1 MTVKIGEI
9 RGELIA
15 VTTTKFKGSQR
26 ETHALVEVLVYG
38 GVGASDK
45 VAVSVPINLDQYA
58 ELAEHVGRQV
68 RISFDVFP
76 AKS

>member
-1 MTVKIGEI
+1 MTKIGEI

-15 VTTTKFKGSQR
+15 VATTKSKGSQR
-26 ETHALVEVLVYG
+26 ETHTLVEVLAYG
-38 GVGASDK
+38 GGGDSDK

-68 RISFDVFP
+68 RVSFEVFP
-76 AKS
+76 VKS